1 MSAPT
6 SCLSSPSA
14 PLTHPSP
21 TALGLRGG
29 VGVCPTPQGRW
40 APKPGAL
47 PQEPGQLLRG
57 VALPSTRK
65 LFVLAAFQRGKKQA
79 VSLASCSTKA
89 QRAEMSQTVSLSP
102 LHAFPPC
109 TSCAR
114 SAPPRRALM
123 GTAAGTHTQM
133 ALSAA
138 QERAHRPY
146 T

>member
-1 MSAPT
+1 M
-6 SCLSSPSA
+6 
-14 PLTHPSP
+14 
-21 TALGLRGG
+21 
-29 VGVCPTPQGRW
+29 GVCPTPQGRW

-102 LHAFPPC
+102 LHAFLPC
-109 TSCAR
+109 TSCPR